1 MQLTF
6 KNWITLSFYYQL
18 PSELTL
24 LINKYCSI
32 KVRVEREG
40 GREGGIVGGQK
51 LRFIDDFQGKQIER
65 RGR

>member
-40 GREGGIVGGQK
+40 GREALLEDK
-51 LRFIDDFQGKQIER
+51 N
-65 RGR
+65 